1 MTSNSI
7 LLQLFFIIIFP
18 GFFFLGIYGI
28 FLQWLKNTSYA
39 LMENKKTPPIYKPLA
54 DLLKL
59 LVKKTIIPQDCN
71 PILFK
76 SLPFI
81 SIAAITT
88 SILMIPVSDK
98 ALFSFQGDLITV
110 IYLLM
115 IPAII
120 FFLAEQNS
128 KSLTETNTLNALI
141 RLFAYEAL
149 FIIALIGPAILAGSW
164 NIAEISKFMF
174 HRPLLLILQIPAF
187 LIVLITLQGK
197 LQKFPF
203 DESDTIPGITGGLK
217 AFFNLAVTM
226 ETVVG
231 AALINAVFLGGV
243 FNATGITAIGIFI
256 LKTTLIVVLLAVVK
270 ILLSKQNMPLIDLC
284 WKILAP
290 LSFAQIALNI
300 FLKIK
305 MQ

>member
-1 MTSNSI
+1 MTNSI

-18 GFFFLGIYGI
+18 GFFFLGIYGF
-28 FLQWLKNTSYA
+28 FLEWMNKRIYA
-39 LMENKKTPPIYKPLA
+39 LIKTRANSEIYHPI
-54 DLLKL
+54 DNFIKL
-59 LVKKTIIPQDCN
+59 LTKKTIIPQDCN

-88 SILMIPVSDK
+88 SILMIPVSGK

-115 IPAII
+115 IPAIN
-120 FFLAEQNS
+120 FFLAGQELSPFNGI
-128 KSLTETNTLNALI
+128 KTLNSLTRI
-141 RLFAYEAL
+141 FAYEVL
-149 FIIALIGPAILAGSW
+149 FILALIGPALLAGSW

-174 HRPLLLILQIPAF
+174 HRPLLLMLQIPAF

-197 LQKFPF
+197 LQKFIF
-203 DESDTIPGITGGLK
+203 DEPDTIPEITGGLK
-217 AFFNLAVTM
+217 AFFNLAVNM
-226 ETVVG
+226 ETIVG
-231 AALINAVFLGGV
+231 AALINAVFLGGA

-256 LKTTLIVVLLAVVK
+256 FKTTLIVVLLTIVK
-270 ILLSKQNMPLIDLC
+270 ILLSKQNMPIIDLC